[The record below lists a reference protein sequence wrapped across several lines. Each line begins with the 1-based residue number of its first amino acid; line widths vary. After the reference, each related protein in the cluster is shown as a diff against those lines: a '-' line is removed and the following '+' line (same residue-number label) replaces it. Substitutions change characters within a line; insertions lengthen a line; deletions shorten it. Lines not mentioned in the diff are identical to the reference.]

1 VHCVVGVV
9 GTLAKLTKAITL
21 RITTNKLYFILSERL
36 INGGVGIWCEM
47 LQVSRQLASTV
58 FMFTVMPCYCYCLY
72 NALHSSIVQII
83 KLLGPI
89 ACRMSG
95 VVCPAVGVVTINHA
109 HLLDRPL
116 LVCLSVRLFQN
127 G

>member
-1 VHCVVGVV
+1 MAVSILARVYVCSHSHAPTHAN
-9 GTLAKLTKAITL
+9 TLCPSKKISC
-21 RITTNKLYFILSERL
+21 F
-36 INGGVGIWCEM
+36 
-47 LQVSRQLASTV
+47 
-58 FMFTVMPCYCYCLY
+58 YCLY

-89 ACRMSG
+89 ACRMSGVRCRG